1 MEYKLCNKS
10 DIKTIALMEKEY
22 IECPWSEKTLL
33 DSYEQDSYVFV
44 KAEENG
50 SIVGYGSVQIVLNE
64 GNINNIAVD
73 ANFRNKGIGS
83 GILNNIIA
91 ICKQRKVD
99 VIFLEVSETN
109 ENATALYKKFGFS
122 KIGVRKNYYKSGNA
136 IIMSLKI

>member
-1 MEYKLCNKS
+1 
-10 DIKTIALMEKEY
+10 MEKEY

-50 SIVGYGSVQIVLNE
+50 NIVGYGSVQIVLNE

-109 ENATALYKKFGFS
+109 EKATALYKKFGFS